1 MEMMNITRTPRVFST
16 TVATLV
22 LAGCGSAAP
31 AASSVSGTTA
41 PLSSPSPTPGVCA
54 NPDVSP
60 TTDAVTSLSLT
71 VDQLPPTSVVLTQIS
86 DGKMNN
92 TPNTDQRG
100 FANITNTYRI
110 EDDVVIDA
118 STQTATTDY
127 PQLRA
132 AAQSQVT
139 TVAGSSSPVGLGCQ
153 ADEYIGTTST
163 GYSEIGI
170 SFQEGDIISVLLI
183 VDSTGKVDAPYAL
196 AVAQAQDQKI
206 VAAAN

>member
-1 MEMMNITRTPRVFST
+1 MHMINITRTPLVFGA

-22 LAGCGSAAP
+22 LTGCGSSPPVATSIAGP
-31 AASSVSGTTA
+31 TA
-41 PLSSPSPTPGVCA
+41 TGSSPSATPGGCA

-60 TTDAVTSLSLT
+60 TTDAVTSLALS
-71 VDQLPPTSVVLTQIS
+71 VDQLPPGGVTLAQIS
-86 DGKMNN
+86 DGEMNS

-100 FANITNTYRI
+100 FANSSNTYRI

-118 STQTATTDY
+118 STQTATADY
-127 PQLRA
+127 PQLRS

-139 TVAGSSSPVGLGCQ
+139 TVASSSSPAGLGCQ
-153 ADEYIGTTST
+153 ADEYIGTTTT

-170 SFQEGDIISVLLI
+170 SFQEGDIIAVVLI
-183 VDSTGKVDAPYAL
+183 VNSTGKVDAPYAL

-206 VAAAN
+206 VAAAT

>member
-1 MEMMNITRTPRVFST
+1 MITITRTPLVFGA

-22 LAGCGSAAP
+22 LAGCGSPMPVAT
-31 AASSVSGTTA
+31 SVAGPTA
-41 PLSSPSPTPGVCA
+41 PGSSPSATPGACA

-60 TTDAVTSLSLT
+60 TTDAVTSLALT
-71 VDQLPPTSVVLTQIS
+71 VDQLPPGGLTLAQIS
-86 DGKMNN
+86 DGEMNS

-100 FANITNTYRI
+100 FANSTNTYRI

-139 TVAGSSSPVGLGCQ
+139 TVASMSSPVGLGCQ

-170 SFQEGDIISVLLI
+170 SFQEGDIIAVMLI

-206 VAAAN
+206 IAAN